1 MTLMEKT
8 DSTQEMKTAF
18 WQALAKSPFVMLTR
32 DDDPASA
39 APMTAQLD
47 KDANSAIWFFTSRD
61 NRFAALGEAT
71 GVYAAKDHS
80 LFARF
85 AGTLVEE
92 VSEAVKDRL
101 WDNTV
106 EAWFPKGKSDPN
118 LLLIRMELGDASI
131 WGAEMGTFNVI
142 KMLLGQDVRHSVS
155 GQHAETML

>member
-1 MTLMEKT
+1 MTLIEKT
-8 DSTQEMKTAF
+8 DTTEDMKTAF
-18 WQALAKSPFVMLTR
+18 WQALAKSPFVMLTC

-61 NRFAALGEAT
+61 NRFADLGAAT
-71 GVYAAKDHS
+71 AIYAAKDHS

-92 VSEAVKDRL
+92 MSEAVKDKL

-106 EAWFPKGKSDPN
+106 AAWFPEGKSDPN
-118 LLLIRMELGDASI
+118 LMLIRMELGDASI
-131 WGAEMGTFNVI
+131 WGAEMGTFNVV
-142 KMLLGQDVRHSVS
+142 KMLLGQDVRDSVS
-155 GQHAETML
+155 GQYAETTL